1 MGIESIMQLK
11 TFKAK
16 LERYNMVIKM
26 DEEKKEL
33 KEEKDSKE
41 KDLEKNFDEQKK
53 VLQALQRDI
62 SELKRCMGKIQNDLA
77 ELKNLSDLDQKI
89 ARIELGMERT
99 YRVNFCYA
107 LGGSFITIGAI
118 TMSIG
123 FTVSSVKSS
132 SLLGGLLMII
142 AGILNLFIVPSLVK
156 SKSSITNKLFSFAIV
171 LFISGLIYWDWSIW
185 SIIL

>member
-1 MGIESIMQLK
+1 
-11 TFKAK
+11 
-16 LERYNMVIKM
+16 M

-41 KDLEKNFDEQKK
+41 KALEKNFDEQKK

-62 SELKRCMGKIQNDLA
+62 SEFKGSRGEIQNDLA
-77 ELKNLSDLDQKI
+77 ELKILSELDQKI
-89 ARIELGMERT
+89 ARIELGLERT

-123 FTVSSVKSS
+123 FAVSSVRPP
-132 SLLGGLLMII
+132 SLLGGLLMMI
-142 AGILNLFIVPSLVK
+142 AGILNLFIVPFLVK
-156 SKSSITNKLFSFAIV
+156 SKSSITNILFSFAIV
-171 LFISGLIYWDWSIW
+171 LFISGLLYWDWSIW
-185 SIIL
+185 SNIL